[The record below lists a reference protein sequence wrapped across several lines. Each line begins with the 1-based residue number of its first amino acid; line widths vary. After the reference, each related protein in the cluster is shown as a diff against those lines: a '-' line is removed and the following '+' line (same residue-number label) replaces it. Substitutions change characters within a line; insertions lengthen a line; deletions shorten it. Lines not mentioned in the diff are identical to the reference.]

1 MSPADDSDSGD
12 VTLTATVPVEAG
24 NVIVTSAVLAGPI
37 NVALLVPLFVPS
49 KNSILP
55 PVVAVGV
62 NTGSVNVLFVSV
74 CVAVFVVAVS
84 LFTVSPVVIAT
95 LAGKPIVNVP
105 EFSPT
110 VTSLA
115 VPWNETVSPS
125 DAAVELPP
133 TLAKVILL
141 LANELFAI
149 FVNVLSGPVIV
160 LFVSVCV
167 AVNVAIVSVLML
179 PPDELIVKRSVP
191 PPV

>member
-1 MSPADDSDSGD
+1 M
-12 VTLTATVPVEAG
+12 
-24 NVIVTSAVLAGPI
+24 
-37 NVALLVPLFVPS
+37 PLFVAS
-49 KNSILP
+49 RNSIEP
-55 PVVAVGV
+55 ASVAVGDI
-62 NTGSVNVLFVSV
+62 TGTVKVLFVSV

-84 LFTVSPVVIAT
+84 LFTVSAVVIAT
-95 LAGKPIVNVP
+95 VLGKPIVNVP

-110 VTSLA
+110 VTSPA
-115 VPWNETVSPS
+115 VPWNETVSPNE
-125 DAAVELPP
+125 AAVELPP

-149 FVNVLSGPVIV
+149 FVNVLSGPLIV

-179 PPDELIVKRSVP
+179 PPDAVIVRRSVP